1 MSTAR
6 EDDVARG
13 AEGAPRADVAVPDR
27 ATEAKG
33 GEALPAPTPEDGAG
47 TRVVRVGSGVAVPIG
62 EERGP
67 VVVNADGS
75 LSSIANWDEMTDRER
90 EATRR
95 RIAKR
100 NNARLEALKAAGG
113 DEREGEARRRVVT
126 TRTPRAVRFYSIL
139 SYPILF

>member
-1 MSTAR
+1 M
-6 EDDVARG
+6 
-13 AEGAPRADVAVPDR
+13 
-27 ATEAKG
+27 
-33 GEALPAPTPEDGAG
+33 
-47 TRVVRVGSGVAVPIG
+47 RVGSGVAVPIG

>member
-1 MSTAR
+1 
-6 EDDVARG
+6 
-13 AEGAPRADVAVPDR
+13 
-27 ATEAKG
+27 
-33 GEALPAPTPEDGAG
+33 
-47 TRVVRVGSGVAVPIG
+47 VGSGVAVPIG

-113 DEREGEARRRVVT
+113 DEREGKRDDA
-126 TRTPRAVRFYSIL
+126 S
-139 SYPILF
+139 